1 MMHMFDDSGLR
12 LASRAS
18 YATGH
23 HAGTDRARVTVGTR
37 QSLFDS
43 KKNGDSKQKNQN

>member
-1 MMHMFDDSGLR
+1 MFDDSSSR

-18 YATGH
+18 YVIG
-23 HAGTDRARVTVGTR
+23 HAGTDRARVTAGTS